1 MLLARPQ
8 LLLLI
13 GDQNQLPPIPT
24 GTFSLFASCLD
35 GIPQLSTSLFE
46 RLLRF
51 RRSTPSFSP
60 TDTSLVLNTQYRCH
74 PSIANLASSLFYHA
88 SLLNGPS
95 TETLPLVFAS
105 LPRLVF
111 IHNPASEEPCRGASA
126 ALDSFADSFLNNGEM
141 RIIMDFLESHPTAQ
155 SLGVISLYGAQC
167 ALFHRKMPDS
177 PIRFSTVDAFQGNE
191 KDVIILSTVRSK
203 SIGFSADPCRLN
215 VAITRARSQLIIV
228 GNRELLERDNLW
240 KRVLAYIAKNGRFL
254 DSASVRMWLVCSAN
268 TDYSSAILRHK
279 RRSR

>member
-1 MLLARPQ
+1 MRALPQ
-8 LLLLI
+8 E
-13 GDQNQLPPIPT
+13 D
-24 GTFSLFASCLD
+24 A
-35 GIPQLSTSLFE
+35 
-46 RLLRF
+46 
-51 RRSTPSFSP
+51 
-60 TDTSLVLNTQYRCH
+60 
-74 PSIANLASSLFYHA
+74 
-88 SLLNGPS
+88 
-95 TETLPLVFAS
+95 
-105 LPRLVF
+105 
-111 IHNPASEEPCRGASA
+111 
-126 ALDSFADSFLNNGEM
+126 
-141 RIIMDFLESHPTAQ
+141 
-155 SLGVISLYGAQC
+155 
-167 ALFHRKMPDS
+167 DS

-254 DSASVRMWLVCSAN
+254 DSASVRTWLVCSAN